1 MASSG
6 RGQKR
11 PDTDSQP
18 VHYSLL
24 VLVTSLLRWPP
35 YLMMESMVKSQEAL
49 ARILRGVSTFHSE
62 VYPSQRAM
70 FERLK
75 RRQEPIALFITCADS
90 RVDPNLITQSGP
102 GEVFTVRNPGN
113 MVPPYSEFVG
123 GVSASVE
130 YAMLVLKVP
139 LVIVCGHSDCGVMKG
154 LLHPEKAQ
162 GLPALQEWMRQAS
175 EPRHRTLRDHAN
187 ADGEEK
193 LRLLT
198 EYNVLAQ
205 IENLKSHPSVHS
217 RILSGEVEIHGWV
230 YDIGNGSIW
239 AADPESGR
247 FEISGG
253 SPTG

>member
-1 MASSG
+1 MTE
-6 RGQKR
+6 
-11 PDTDSQP
+11 P
-18 VHYSLL
+18 
-24 VLVTSLLRWPP
+24 
-35 YLMMESMVKSQEAL
+35 MVKSQEAL

-139 LVIVCGHSDCGVMKG
+139 LVIVCGHTDCGVMKG
-154 LLHPEKAQ
+154 LLHSEQTQ
-162 GLPALQEWMRQAS
+162 GLSAVQQWMRHAS
-175 EPRHRTLRDHAN
+175 EARHRIMRDHSDAVE
-187 ADGEEK
+187 EEK
-193 LRLLT
+193 LRLIT

-205 IENLKSHPSVHS
+205 MENLKSHPSVHS
-217 RILSGEVEIHGWV
+217 RLTSGEVDLRGWV
-230 YDIGNGSIW
+230 YDIGDGSIW
-239 AADPESGR
+239 AAAPDSGK
-247 FEISGG
+247 FEILGG
-253 SPTG
+253 FTDGA